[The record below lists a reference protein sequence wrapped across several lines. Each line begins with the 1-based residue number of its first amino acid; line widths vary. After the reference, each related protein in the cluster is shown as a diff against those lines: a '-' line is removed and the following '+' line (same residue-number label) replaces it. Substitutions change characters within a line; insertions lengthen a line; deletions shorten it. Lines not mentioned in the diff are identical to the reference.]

1 MADTIQTPSGS
12 YGERLQSARRAQMIS
27 VEDVAQ
33 ELRLSTDAVNALE
46 AGEIEI
52 FSAHAHAV
60 GHLRCYCKLLGINP
74 EELLADY
81 RRKYP
86 DWDHLP
92 AKVGLVPSRIQR
104 WGRLKLVAWIL
115 GASSVLLIAYQ
126 FWGDLVVGWLSG

>member
-12 YGERLQSARRAQMIS
+12 FGERLQSARRAQMIT

-52 FSAHAHAV
+52 FGAHAHAV
-60 GHLRCYCKLLGINP
+60 GHLRCYCNFLEINP

-86 DWDHLP
+86 DWDRLP

-115 GASSVLLIAYQ
+115 GSAAVLLIAYQ
-126 FWGDLVVGWLSG
+126 FWGDLLVGWLSG